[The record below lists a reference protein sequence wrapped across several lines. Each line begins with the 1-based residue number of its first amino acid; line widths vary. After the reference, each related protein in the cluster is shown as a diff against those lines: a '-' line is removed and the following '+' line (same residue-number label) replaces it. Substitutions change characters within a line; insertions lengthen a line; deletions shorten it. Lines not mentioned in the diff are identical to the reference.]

1 MGNWLSSFTSAS
13 PNSVPAITP
22 DETVVNK
29 LNLYVKSLNADM
41 IILSKKNNDLAQ
53 TFVSVKEMHGVGP
66 ELRSVF
72 NEQNMIGKQRT
83 AVQTAIQAVS
93 EQLNTLYQQN
103 LNHQTML
110 LMRESAMVMLK
121 TSQSGMN
128 PDKTLAVMDD
138 YNDTI
143 EERSELAAHMF
154 AAVKSD
160 AAVAATE
167 DPSTDASWDAYIA
180 SQLPVD
186 NNSQTPSAPPLST
199 ADLPTAPVLASAV
212 AAVPDPCSPSVK
224 RPELVI

>member
-1 MGNWLSSFTSAS
+1 MGGWLSALFDTSN
-13 PNSVPAITP
+13 NSTPLSP
-22 DETVVNK
+22 DEGVVDK
-29 LNLYVKSLNADM
+29 LNVYVKSLNADM
-41 IILSKKNNDLAQ
+41 IILSKKHADLAA
-53 TFVSVKEMHGVGP
+53 TFANVKESHGIGP

-72 NEQNMIGKQRT
+72 NEQAMIAKQRT

-103 LNHQTML
+103 LNHQTMM

-160 AAVAATE
+160 AAPNVADEA
-167 DPSTDASWDAYIA
+167 STDASWKAYLD
-180 SQLPVD
+180 SQA
-186 NNSQTPSAPPLST
+186 PSDPLSPAPPTPPSN
-199 ADLPTAPVLASAV
+199 LPTVPVAPLNGV
-212 AAVPDPCSPSVK
+212 DPCAPAFM
-224 RPELVI
+224 RATAVI